1 MLLLGLFVLLLHG
14 AGADV
19 PANCSNTEAVGIWAL
34 HLGPGGFD
42 NTLDCSYFRKDDS
55 VAMLYVTLE
64 NPDIAIDE
72 NHNTGFWTFVDNQGF
87 EVQVNRAKYFA
98 FANSTTLP
106 NGTVIS
112 ECSSTLPGWYHDD
125 DGTNWGCYVGVQV
138 LRPPRTP
145 KHNTIGQSTGQVSDS
160 RVFQDDE
167 AFVDQVNSENRT
179 WQATVYT
186 QFIGRSMDSIVRMS
200 GGSTPRA
207 FPDPVVHVS
216 PTDTRRITCRLFV
229 RW

>member
-1 MLLLGLFVLLLHG
+1 MPCVVGLVVLCLLLHG
-14 AGADV
+14 ADADV

-42 NTLDCSYFRKDDS
+42 NTLDCTYFHKDNS
-55 VAMLYVTLE
+55 VEVLYVTLD
-64 NPDIAIDE
+64 NPNIAVDE

-98 FANSTTLP
+98 FSNSTTFP

-138 LRPPRTP
+138 IRPPRTP
-145 KHNTIGQSTGQVSDS
+145 KHNTVAAQQSIRAD
-160 RVFQDDE
+160 RIFEDDQ
-167 AFVDQVNSENRT
+167 AFVDQINSENRT
-179 WQATVYT
+179 WQATVYS
-186 QFIGRSMDSIVRMS
+186 QFIGRSMESIIRMS

-216 PTDTRRITCRLFV
+216 RRVL
-229 RW
+229 